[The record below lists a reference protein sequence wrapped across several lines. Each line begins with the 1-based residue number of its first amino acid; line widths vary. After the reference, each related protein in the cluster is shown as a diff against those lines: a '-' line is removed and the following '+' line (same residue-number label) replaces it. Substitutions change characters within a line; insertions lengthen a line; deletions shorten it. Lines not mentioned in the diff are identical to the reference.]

1 MTRLKLIPLT
11 GERIQPDRAMRIVCE
26 VAEEYGLSVSDL
38 RSDKRARHY
47 SWPRQIAM
55 LRLVDET
62 PLSYPAIARV
72 LGGKDHT
79 TIIYGERAARQRI
92 KEGLQP

>member
-1 MTRLKLIPLT
+1 
-11 GERIQPDRAMRIVCE
+11 MRIVHE
-26 VAEEYGLSVSDL
+26 VAEKYGVTIEDL
-38 RSDKRARHY
+38 RGRKRAREY

-62 PLSYPAIARV
+62 TLSYPAIARI
-72 LGGKDHT
+72 LRRECHT